1 MDLNN
6 DKLSDKFDFRYYLQ
20 LCRSHWYWFLIS
32 VVICGAIGVFY
43 ALTTVPVY
51 QVVANI
57 LIAEDDGKASN
68 AMSELASQFSAGNM
82 MGGTS
87 SVDDE
92 INVVRSHSNLRQT
105 VKDLGLNINYSVSR
119 FRIFSRD
126 VSPAKSP
133 VIMTCNPAIADTLG
147 RYIEF
152 KVVVSKD
159 HKVSIKAKVNKKQI
173 AEIKD
178 AAFPVS
184 LSTDYGD
191 FTFEKTQL
199 LKKGKGARMTIGLS
213 GYDSAAEGIAESVAI
228 FIPSK
233 KANIISFSTNNS
245 DVPEARQILNT
256 IIDNYNISGIKEKQ
270 KKDQKTAE
278 FVAERLQSISR
289 ELNISEED
297 IESYKR
303 SKNLTDVG
311 ADATKWMT
319 RSTTLEGQI
328 MAAETELHLLDLTR
342 DFINNPEN
350 DGQLIPALN
359 VNAAVPVDAYNGLIL
374 QKMQLQ
380 NSAKGENVMLRKLD
394 EQIAIVR
401 ENMRN
406 SLQKAYEN
414 VNVRLKDL
422 RVQAGESKS
431 ELSKFPEYERQFGNI
446 KRQQAIKEE
455 LYLYLLKKQEET
467 NIALANSMPRAKI
480 VDEAYAL
487 SEPVNLTKKK
497 IVAIALMIGLILPLV
512 LLFLMDKLKNKFE
525 TVGELERLTP
535 VPVLGE
541 VCHKSGS
548 DSPLV
553 VRSTG
558 GSSSVAELF
567 RLIRSNLQF
576 ILGNNKGANVILLTS
591 TISGEGKS
599 FISIN
604 LASSFAVL
612 GKKVLLMGLD
622 IRNPKLAEYLNLA
635 PSVGFTSYIANRD
648 ISLDSVILH
657 DTLEKNLDII
667 VAGPIPPN
675 PSELLQSDRV
685 DELFAELRTMYD
697 YIIIDSAPV
706 GMVSDTFALV
716 RVADAT
722 VYVTRA
728 NYTTTNEIEL
738 LNKLYANKRLPKLSV
753 VLNGTKTAAGYGY
766 GYGEKSGK

>member
-20 LCRSHWYWFLIS
+20 LCRSRWYWFLIS
-32 VVICGAIGVFY
+32 AALCGAVGVFY
-43 ALTTVPVY
+43 AMTTVPVY

-105 VKDLGLNINYSVSR
+105 VKDLGLNVNYSAKR

-126 VSPAKSP
+126 VTGKTP
-133 VIMTCNPAIADTLG
+133 VVMTCNPAIADTIG
-147 RYIEF
+147 KYISF
-152 KVVVSKD
+152 KVVVGKD
-159 HKVSIKAKVNKKQI
+159 HKADIEAKVDKKTI
-173 AEIKD
+173 GEVRD

-184 LSTDYGD
+184 LKTTYGD
-191 FTFEKTQL
+191 FIFDKTRF
-199 LKKGKGARMTIGLS
+199 LKKDKGVRMNIGFCS
-213 GYDSAAEGIAESVAI
+213 YDGAAESLAENVSI
-228 FIPSK
+228 YIPSK
-233 KANIISFSTNNS
+233 RSNIISFAAHSANIPQT
-245 DVPEARQILNT
+245 QKILNT
-256 IIDNYNISGIKEKQ
+256 IIDNYNISGIREKQ
-270 KKDQKTAE
+270 KKDQKTAD

-289 ELNISEED
+289 ELNMSEED

-311 ADATKWMT
+311 ADAAKWMT

-328 MAAETELHLLDLTR
+328 MAAETEIHLLDLTR

-359 VNAAVPVDAYNGLIL
+359 VSAAVPVDAYNGLLL

-380 NSAKGENVMLRKLD
+380 NTARGENVMLKRLD
-394 EQIAIVR
+394 EQIAVLR

-414 VNVRLKDL
+414 ANVRLKDL
-422 RVQAGESKS
+422 RSQAGESKS
-431 ELSKFPEYERQFGNI
+431 QLSKFPEYERQFGNI

-467 NIALANSMPRAKI
+467 SIALANSMPRAKI

-487 SEPVNLTKKK
+487 SAPTNLSKKK
-497 IVAIALMIGLILPLV
+497 IVAIALFVGVLIPLV
-512 LLFLMDKLKNKFE
+512 LIFLLDKLKNKFE
-525 TVGELERLTP
+525 SVGELERLTP

-548 DSPLV
+548 ESPLV

-576 ILGNNKGANVILLTS
+576 VLGNSNGAKVILLTS

-622 IRNPKLAEYLNLA
+622 IRNPKLAEYLGLA
-635 PSVGFTSYIANRD
+635 PSAGFTSYIANKD
-648 ISLDSVILH
+648 ISLDSIILH
-657 DTLEKNLDII
+657 DSVEKNLDII
-667 VAGPIPPN
+667 VAGPVPPN
-675 PSELLQSDRV
+675 PSELLQSERV
-685 DELFAELRTMYD
+685 DELFAELRTLYD

-728 NYTTTNEIEL
+728 NYTTTKEIEL
-738 LNKLYANKRLPKLSV
+738 LNKLYATKRLPKLSV
-753 VLNGTKTAAGYGY
+753 VLNGTKAAAGYGY